1 MIRKQFKL
9 DTKSSFS
16 LIGLEK
22 KAALAI
28 QNHFR
33 LSNYQM
39 IVLTWLK
46 GLWTGILVSLVLH
59 YLISH

>member
-1 MIRKQFKL
+1 MSRKLFKSEPN
-9 DTKSSFS
+9 KNNS
-16 LIGLEK
+16 LLGFDK

-39 IVLTWLK
+39 LVLSWLK

-59 YLISH
+59 YFISH